1 MDYNDDDVMPSSKD
15 DTAKGDPLDSTQSD
29 RASRKVN
36 RKTDS
41 LNLRLPFGEIA
52 FQKETSLQIQRGMI
66 DIDLQQQV
74 SRSTSKD
81 CLWWKANRKTPRLC
95 LLNRSKDTLPLLP
108 LLKVSKAYQTRSRTR
123 SMASKLVRRVR
134 ILMPQLKSIGIRQ
147 VRKGKYL
154 FHGKVS

>member
-81 CLWWKANRKTPRLC
+81 CL
-95 LLNRSKDTLPLLP
+95 
-108 LLKVSKAYQTRSRTR
+108 
-123 SMASKLVRRVR
+123 
-134 ILMPQLKSIGIRQ
+134 
-147 VRKGKYL
+147 
-154 FHGKVS
+154 